1 MNISNFFNVY
11 PGIHILQAFLHSL
24 SAAVIVD
31 RSIHAWG
38 ITNPLVRQRFR
49 LIAILLPVFSYPLY
63 QLINPE
69 RGSIYFRLNALFDS
83 ARWLNLELWGKI
95 PVSILFIAMLAATA
109 LIFLVQELI
118 PIMGHAAESKRSEIE
133 WDRPDANSPALK
145 AVESLPEPR
154 PDIFITDDDDLI
166 IYSTTGNNPAIF
178 LSTGLVDNL
187 EPEELQASIAHEFEH
202 IRRSRR
208 PILILTYL
216 IRVLQFFSPATLVEF
231 RKVVE
236 DEEKICDDA
245 AINITGK
252 PRALAEAL
260 RKLRH
265 GTAEPEEVYGSNPK
279 EMIHAIELYSH
290 DMLLKRRIYRL
301 SHDMVN
307 SQKRYWLSF
316 SATLATVLTVN
327 YFVI

>member
-1 MNISNFFNVY
+1 MNISNFFNAY

-24 SAAVIVD
+24 TAAVIVD

-38 ITNPLVRQRFR
+38 VTSPLIRQRFR
-49 LIAILLPVFSYPLY
+49 LIAILAPVFSYPLY
-63 QLINPE
+63 QIINPG
-69 RGSIYFRLNALFDS
+69 RGSIYFRLDALFDS
-83 ARWLNLELWGKI
+83 ARWLNLELWGKV
-95 PVSILFIAMLAATA
+95 PVSIFFIAMLAATA

-133 WDRPDANSPALK
+133 WDRPDKDSLALK

-154 PDIFITDDDDLI
+154 PDIFIADDDDLI

-178 LSTGLVDNL
+178 LSTGLINNL
-187 EPEELQASIAHEFEH
+187 ECEELQASIAHEFEH

-208 PILILTYL
+208 SILILTYL

-245 AINITGK
+245 AVEITGK
-252 PRALAEAL
+252 PGALAEAL
-260 RKLRH
+260 KKLRH
-265 GTAEPEEVYGSNPK
+265 GTAEPDGVSGSSPK
-279 EMIHAIELYSH
+279 EMMYAIELYSH

-301 SHDMVN
+301 SHNVARN
-307 SQKRYWLSF
+307 EKSYWLRF
-316 SATLATVLTVN
+316 AATLATVLTVN
-327 YFVI
+327 YFVV